1 MRIVILIF
9 ITITGL
15 LTSCYKVYDPKIDSD
30 KKVLVVDGLITNK
43 TAPYHVILTNANSIN
58 STNKSLPVNGANVYV
73 TDNHGNSYVFTEGE
87 KGDYISDSLQFTGQ
101 PGSIYRLHI
110 ITGDGTEYESD
121 SQKLFPEANPDS
133 VYEEFDYKEIME
145 RSTGMKIVTHGA
157 NILTDIRNESDSVP
171 IYRFRSNIVLQYYYS
186 SGLNEHWEYYCWK
199 TVNANSTINLKNG
212 EYFLDSASVRR
223 HNAGFMDDNS
233 YVWAVVYGSRINEE
247 DTTAIS
253 IAYPSYQLFDNH
265 GRILYLDLYTLN
277 KETYSYYKGLDE
289 QMQSDQKLFD
299 PIAAQLHGNINCI
312 TDPERT
318 VIGFFEASSVN
329 NSSYGVDFK
338 NLTNSQP
345 TLKKRPY
352 ILPPA
357 PDGCRINRLGGRHNN
372 IPSFWL
378 YL

>member
-1 MRIVILIF
+1 MA
-9 ITITGL
+9 
-15 LTSCYKVYDPKIDSD
+15 SCYKVYDPKIDSA
-30 KKVLVVDGLITNK
+30 KTVMVVDGLITNK
-43 TAPYHVILTNANSIN
+43 TASYHVILTNANSIN
-58 STNKSLPVNGANVYV
+58 STKKSSPVTDANVYV
-73 TDNHGNSYVFTEGE
+73 TDNQGNSYKFTEWKNGNY
-87 KGDYISDSLQFTGQ
+87 KSDSLQFTGS

-110 ITGDGTEYESD
+110 ITGEGIEYESD
-121 SQKLFPEANPDS
+121 PQQLFPEANPDS
-133 VYEEFDYKEIME
+133 VYAELDYKEILE
-145 RSTGMKIVTHGA
+145 RSTGLKIITHGA

-171 IYRFRSNIVLQYYYS
+171 VYRFTSNIVLQYYYS

-212 EYFLDSASVRR
+212 EYYLDSASVRK
-223 HNAGFMDDNS
+223 HDAGFMDDNP
-233 YVWAVVYGSRINEE
+233 YVWAVIYGSRINWE
-247 DTTAIS
+247 DTTAIA

-265 GRILYLDLYTLN
+265 GRILYLDLYTIN
-277 KETYSYYKGLDE
+277 KETYSYNKSLDE
-289 QMQSDQKLFD
+289 QMQSELKLFD

-352 ILPPA
+352 TLPPV